1 MVCLNKRW
9 TLELFCFKRV
19 AKSLSIA
26 VNIFLIITDKIQ
38 FISLFNP

>member
-19 AKSLSIA
+19 AKSLSKA
-26 VNIFLIITDKIQ
+26 VNIF
-38 FISLFNP
+38 